1 MNHPHGQPQIDR
13 EALDHHLDLLRQAS
27 TEDLDELLID
37 LLAHTHRTLAIQ
49 NS

>member
-1 MNHPHGQPQIDR
+1 MNQPNGQPQMDP
-13 EALDHHLDLLRQAS
+13 EALDHHLDLLDRAT

-37 LLAHTHRTLAIQ
+37 LLAHTHRTLAVQ